1 MGHDRLEDL
10 LYEAHNLGIV
20 DRVLDLSRKDKGQYY
35 NYADKIQIAL
45 NKVKEEN
52 HEKNKNNS
60 KK

>member
-20 DRVLDLSRKDKGQYY
+20 DRVLDLSRKDKRHYY
-35 NYADKIQIAL
+35 TYADKIQIAL